1 MKLDKGN
8 ATKQHPITILQAYRV
23 ASEVAKK
30 ASDVDEEIAAFGQ
43 VVELGLR
50 QKNLSDEEALKSNM
64 IMYWAYN
71 NLGEAYVKKQN
82 PKASNKFYENSLH
95 FARDNVEKISVLNR
109 IAKNYFYLGDDEKWL
124 DTRQKIIEHLKNE
137 DKRRAYT
144 ALAEELQNNKQA
156 AEIYEKALQFVND
169 EELSILAKCQN
180 TLFICDRL
188 RRLYRNLG
196 DKENYERIS
205 NLADKTAAL
214 AVKTLEERIDNEDD
228 RSKKVDNFIKMIEIE
243 NKFHKPDTI
252 RKACIY
258 RRLGDLLK
266 KGEVVKVDGKS
277 YSKEIIKKLLK

>member
-1 MKLDKGN
+1 MKLEKEN
-8 ATKQHPITILQAYRV
+8 ATQQRPVTILQAYRV

-30 ASDVDEEIAAFGQ
+30 SSDLDEEIAAFGK

-50 QKNLSDEEALKSNM
+50 QKDLSDEEALKSNM

-82 PKASNKFYENSLH
+82 PKASIKFYENSLH

-124 DTRQKIIEHLKNE
+124 DTREKIIEHLKNE

-156 AEIYEKALQFVND
+156 AEVYEKALQFVND

-188 RRLYRNLG
+188 LKLYRNLG

-205 NLADKTAAL
+205 TLADKTAAL

-243 NKFHKPDTI
+243 NKFHRPDDI

-266 KGEVVKVDGKS
+266 KGEVVKVGGKS